1 MFYCTNL
8 EENTEF
14 VLKNFIFVN
23 NPDEQPQSVIEI
35 HGYKSQGVMHIE
47 TTKIWKR
54 TPHDIRNNCFVAKV
68 NNKQIVIFKD
78 LLFFIVYDAY
88 GIDLEWLL
96 VEYV

>member
-14 VLKNFIFVN
+14 VLKNFILVN
-23 NPDEQPQSVIEI
+23 NPDEQPQSVIGI
-35 HGYKSQGVMHIE
+35 HSYKSQGVMHKE
-47 TTKIWKR
+47 ATKIWKR

-68 NNKQIVIFKD
+68 NNKQIVILKD
-78 LLFFIVYDAY
+78 LLFFIVYD
-88 GIDLEWLL
+88 LEWLL